1 MRKLPKRVIA
11 VVGLIAVALVAGCA
25 AGNQAVRSAKAARY
39 RGNQAMIFGA
49 MRAAVEAKYQ
59 IAVADEAALRIETTA
74 RWYTPEGLAASER
87 GDDMRDVPDR
97 SIHLRLIVRL
107 VADGE
112 LWSVSVEPVMQR
124 YFAGRPNPDRLTPDD
139 PSVPGWASG
148 KVDQMHAAIH
158 DALATFESERH
169 PPSGTE
175 LLPGDSH
182 DHR

>member
-1 MRKLPKRVIA
+1 MGNLRKQMIA
-11 VVGLIAVALVAGCA
+11 GIALIVVALAAGCA

-39 RGNQAMIFGA
+39 RGNPQMIFA
-49 MRAAVEAKYQ
+49 ALRTAVEAKYQ
-59 IAVADEAALRIETTA
+59 LAVADETALRIETTD

-87 GDDMRDVPDR
+87 GDDIRDVPDR

-107 VADGE
+107 VPDGE
-112 LWSVSVEPVMQR
+112 LWSVSIEPVMQR

-139 PSVPGWASG
+139 PSVPGWATG

-158 DALATFESERH
+158 DALATYESERH

-175 LLPGDSH
+175 LLPGGAH
-182 DHR
+182 GHR